1 MLTVTY
7 LLFVLR
13 VQFWSGE
20 LSFKDFLMVW
30 GRLWFLVF
38 SASTKF
44 WFIFPCCSE
53 AFGFLPASLDQ
64 TKNHKNFMIFCFC
77 LMQTG
82 DLEYE
87 EAEIDSR
94 IDSMLT
100 RS

>member
-1 MLTVTY
+1 
-7 LLFVLR
+7 
-13 VQFWSGE
+13 
-20 LSFKDFLMVW
+20 
-30 GRLWFLVF
+30 
-38 SASTKF
+38 
-44 WFIFPCCSE
+44 
-53 AFGFLPASLDQ
+53 
-64 TKNHKNFMIFCFC
+64 MIFCFC